1 MATIKPFKGIHPN
14 YNYAEDV
21 VISLE
26 NLSLDEAKVI
36 RQENP
41 YSYVNMLVPKLD
53 NLFLLASKV
62 ELAYK
67 KINENLDDFISEG
80 ILIQDP
86 KPSIYIYQIE
96 RNGVS
101 QTGIWTLTSID
112 DYLKNTLKKHE
123 LTRHDREKSLISYL
137 QQTGIDAN
145 PVLITYKSV
154 PKIDLILS
162 EITKN
167 KADLIFSNNNTRHQL
182 WIIDNEIAVN
192 SIVSAFED
200 LPSTYIADGHHRASA
215 AALFGL
221 KCRKLSNQAQNNEE
235 FNFFTSVY
243 MSTDQLKIYGF
254 NRLIK
259 CLNGLVQSDFL
270 NKLVNYFELRKSED
284 KVVPSKKHDFGMY
297 LSGEWYHLRAKAE
310 ICNGD
315 STVDELDVSILQNY
329 ILSEMLNLSDP
340 RTDPSITYQSA
351 LLPIEDL
358 ISKVDQG
365 EFAIAFTLF
374 PTSIDQL
381 IRVADEG
388 VVMPPKSTLI
398 EPKFDVG
405 LLIHQ
410 IN

>member
-1 MATIKPFKGIHPN
+1 MATIKPFKGIHPQ
-14 YNYAEDV
+14 YNYAGEV

-53 NLFLLASKV
+53 NLFLLGSKTALV
-62 ELAYK
+62 YK

-80 ILIQDP
+80 ILVQDS

-96 RNGVS
+96 ENGVS
-101 QTGIWTLTSID
+101 QIGIWTLTSID
-112 DYLKNTLKKHE
+112 DYLNKVLKRHE
-123 LTRHDREKSLISYL
+123 LTRPDREQSLINYL

-145 PVLITYKSV
+145 PVLITYQAL
-154 PKIDLILS
+154 PEIDLILS
-162 EITKN
+162 EIKAI
-167 KADLIFSNNNTRHQL
+167 KADLNFLNNNARHKL
-182 WIIDNEIAVN
+182 WIVDNESQTQ
-192 SIVSAFED
+192 SIIDAFAD

-221 KCRKLSNQAQNNEE
+221 KRRELNKQHQNNEE
-235 FNFFTSVY
+235 YNFFTSVY
-243 MSTDQLKIYGF
+243 MSTDQLKINGF

-259 CLNGLVQSDFL
+259 NLNNLDLSNFL
-270 NKLVNYFELRKSED
+270 NQLLNYFELSKSEFM
-284 KVVPSKKHDFGMY
+284 VIPSKIHEFGMY
-297 LSGEWYHLRAKAE
+297 LSGEWYLLRAKVE
-310 ICNGD
+310 IYDGA
-315 STVDELDVSILQNY
+315 STIDELDVSILQNY
-329 ILSEMLNLSDP
+329 IFSNILNLSDP
-340 RTDPSITYQSA
+340 RTDPSIACLSA
-351 LLPIEDL
+351 LLPIEEL

-365 EFAIAFTLF
+365 EYTVAFTLF

-388 VVMPPKSTLI
+388 EVMPPKSTLI

-405 LLIHQ
+405 LLIHK